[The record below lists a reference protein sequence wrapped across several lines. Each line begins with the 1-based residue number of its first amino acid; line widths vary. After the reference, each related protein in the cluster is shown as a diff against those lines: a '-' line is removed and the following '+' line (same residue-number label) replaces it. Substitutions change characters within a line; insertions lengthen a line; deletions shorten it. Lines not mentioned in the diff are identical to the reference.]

1 MRVIIKNYD
10 STKAKDIIIP
20 VENNMD
26 KHVDF
31 SGGYVVLND
40 TDGNNIAVYVDFMK
54 YPEVTLDL

>member
-26 KHVDF
+26 KQVDF

-40 TDGNNIAVYVDFMK
+40 TDGNKVVYVDFMK

>member
-1 MRVIIKNYD
+1 MKVTIKNYD
-10 STKAKDIIIP
+10 STKAKDIVIP
-20 VENNMD
+20 VENDMD

-40 TDGNNIAVYVDFMK
+40 TESNKVVYVDFMK

>member
-20 VENNMD
+20 EENNMG

-40 TDGNNIAVYVDFMK
+40 TDGNKVVYVDFMK

>member
-10 STKAKDIIIP
+10 STKAKDIIIS

-40 TDGNNIAVYVDFMK
+40 ADGNKVVYVDFMK

>member
-20 VENNMD
+20 VENNMG

-40 TDGNNIAVYVDFMK
+40 TDGNKVVYVDFIK

>member
-10 STKAKDIIIP
+10 STKAKDIIIL

-40 TDGNNIAVYVDFMK
+40 ADGNKVVYVDFMK

>member
-20 VENNMD
+20 VGNNMD

-40 TDGNNIAVYVDFMK
+40 TDGNKVVYVDFMK

>member
-10 STKAKDIIIP
+10 STRAKDIIIP

-40 TDGNNIAVYVDFMK
+40 TDGNKVVYVDFMK
-54 YPEVTLDL
+54 YHEVTLDL

>member
-20 VENNMD
+20 VKNNMD

-40 TDGNNIAVYVDFMK
+40 TDGNKVVYVDFMK

>member
-10 STKAKDIIIP
+10 STKAKDIIP

-40 TDGNNIAVYVDFMK
+40 ADGNKVVYVDFMK

>member
-31 SGGYVVLND
+31 SGGYVVLYD
-40 TDGNNIAVYVDFMK
+40 ADGNIAVYVDFMK
-54 YPEVTLDL
+54 YPEVKLDL

>member
-10 STKAKDIIIP
+10 STKAKDIIIT

-40 TDGNNIAVYVDFMK
+40 TDGNKVVYVDFMK

>member
-1 MRVIIKNYD
+1 
-10 STKAKDIIIP
+10 
-20 VENNMD
+20 MD

-40 TDGNNIAVYVDFMK
+40 TDGNKVVYVDFMK

>member
-26 KHVDF
+26 KYVDF
-31 SGGYVVLND
+31 SAGYVVLND
-40 TDGNNIAVYVDFMK
+40 ADGNKVVYVDFMK

>member
-26 KHVDF
+26 KRVDF

-40 TDGNNIAVYVDFMK
+40 TDGNKVVYVDFMK

>member
-10 STKAKDIIIP
+10 STKAKDIIIS

-40 TDGNNIAVYVDFMK
+40 TDGNKVVYVDFMK